1 MRHDSA
7 PPTGPSPGDY
17 VVALDEPRTLHR
29 NPRLV
34 LVCWAAG
41 APPTLIRAT
50 FESAEVAGPRF
61 EAQARVM
68 ASDRGTRSFRGV
80 NGEYTLLDGTADTLH
95 A

>member
-1 MRHDSA
+1 MHDSA
-7 PPTGPSPGDY
+7 LPTEPSPGDY
-17 VVALDEPRTLHR
+17 VVLYEPRTLHR

-34 LVCWAAG
+34 LVCWAVG

-50 FESAEVAGPRF
+50 FESAEVAGSRF

-68 ASDRGTRSFRGV
+68 ASERGTRSFRGV
-80 NGEYTLLDGTADTLH
+80 NGQYTLLEIAVDTPR